1 MRFAFKGVCLALML
15 LPTAA
20 FAQGVVYGT
29 SGMARGQAGIAR
41 LQALTTKMKADLVAK
56 DAELE
61 TRIDGHESRLDGIG
75 ATLTDHGD
83 RIDAAEHELA
93 DIDPHAKAPIVLC
106 DGDGRMLQ
114 WTGTAWACVDE
125 ADPSVGPH
133 ATNGAVPPYC
143 HLTNAK
149 LVWTDTAGGS
159 WQCVPD
165 QTEGVAGGAIT
176 TEDDPEVGTLIS
188 NRLCRS
194 DGSQIQCDNAAPT
207 ITGGDVTVN
216 GTVTADAIVSNGPIT
231 SDGTMTAAPPVADN
245 NVATKA
251 YVDSAISVVGAS
263 GGAGTTPICKRTW
276 QSYSGDLGGLSGAHA
291 KCAAEFGAGWHFG
304 EMSQLGSLNTIVDRL
319 GWVHEPSVGPCG
331 GHSDPY
337 TVTTGN
343 GAVSDVGGT
352 TYKAVWDYRA
362 SNCNATHPLWC
373 CNF

>member
-56 DAELE
+56 DAALE
-61 TRIDGHESRLDGIG
+61 TRIDGHEGRLDGIDT
-75 ATLTDHGD
+75 TLTDHGD
-83 RIDAAEHELA
+83 RIDAAEGELA

-114 WTGTAWACVDE
+114 WTGSAWACVDE
-125 ADPSVGPH
+125 VDPTVGPH

-143 HLTNAK
+143 HLINAK
-149 LVWTDTAGGS
+149 LAWTDTAGGS

-216 GTVTADAIVSNGPIT
+216 GRLMAEAIVSNGTIT

-276 QSYSGDLGGLSGAHA
+276 LTYTGDLGGLSGAHA
-291 KCAAEFGAGWHFG
+291 KCAAEFGAGWRFG
-304 EMSQLGSLNTIVDRL
+304 ELSQLGSLSTLVEVQGRI
-319 GWVHEPSVGPCG
+319 HEPSYASCG
-331 GHSDPY
+331 GGGDPY
-337 TVTTGN
+337 TETAGQ
-343 GAVSDVGGT
+343 GAVPMAAAAAWKYSLLSCT
-352 TYKAVWDYRA
+352 TKY
-362 SNCNATHPLWC
+362 PLWC

>member
-1 MRFAFKGVCLALML
+1 MRFAFKGVCLVLML
-15 LPTAA
+15 LPSAA

-56 DAELE
+56 DTELE
-61 TRIDGHESRLDGIG
+61 TRIDGHEGRLDGIDT
-75 ATLTDHGD
+75 TLTDHGA
-83 RIDAAEHELA
+83 RIDAAEGELA
-93 DIDPHAKAPIVLC
+93 DIEPYARAPIVLC

-114 WTGTAWACVDE
+114 WTGTGWACVDE
-125 ADPSVGPH
+125 ADPTVGPH
-133 ATNGAVPPYC
+133 ATSGAVPPYC

-176 TEDDPEVGTLIS
+176 TEDDPEVGTLIG

-207 ITGGDVTVN
+207 ITGGNVTVN
-216 GTVTADAIVSNGPIT
+216 GTVTAEAIVSSGTIT

-251 YVDSAISVVGAS
+251 YVDSAIAVVGAS

-276 QSYSGDLGGLSGAHA
+276 QSYTGDLGGLSGAHA
-291 KCAAEFGAGWHFG
+291 KCSSEFGAGWRFG
-304 EMSQLGSLNTIVDRL
+304 EISQLGSLNMMVQYVDA
-319 GWVHEPSVGPCG
+319 WVYDPQASPLCG
-331 GHSDPY
+331 DASDPY
-337 TVTTGN
+337 TATTGN
-343 GAVSDVGGT
+343 GRYVNNNGSAWLSANKSCGF
-352 TYKAVWDYRA
+352 AL
-362 SNCNATHPLWC
+362 PLWC